1 MSSDDPVDA
10 SELADHAAVKVSWRD
25 SDDGWTA
32 AVVAT
37 DGDGFVRVTLEAGV
51 EFDLEVTD
59 DRRCVGYFSEVGE
72 RRPCPEFHELDSG
85 SRCEGCRRRDV
96 FSGYV
101 EGREPAEVDPDVEF
115 CVYLARCGSG
125 VKVGVTRADKLERRW
140 VEQGADEAAV
150 LRSGLDSREALDL
163 ESELS
168 NRYSIPE
175 RIRKPAKVEEGDV
188 DLGEVVRSRGIELE
202 DDAVDVSGS
211 TVYPALSCTGLARS
225 GRFSGRVDAV
235 KGQIVSFDSGLCVA
249 VSSGRVLRPA
259 EQSGLGDF

>member
-1 MSSDDPVDA
+1 MSSDDSVEE
-10 SELADHAAVKVSWRD
+10 SELVDHAVVKVSWRD
-25 SDDGWTA
+25 MDDGWTA
-32 AVVAT
+32 ALVAT
-37 DGDGFVRVTLEAGV
+37 DGGGFVRVLLEPGV
-51 EFDLEVTD
+51 EFGLEITN
-59 DRRCVGYFSEVGE
+59 DRRCVGYFSDVGE
-72 RRPCPEFHELDSG
+72 RRPCPEFHELESG
-85 SRCEGCRRRDV
+85 SQCEGCRRRDV

-150 LRSGLDSREALDL
+150 LRTGLDSREALNL

-188 DLGEVVRSRGIELE
+188 GLRGVVRSRGIELE
-202 DDAVDVSGS
+202 DGVVDVSGS
-211 TVYPALSCTGLARS
+211 TVYPALSCSGLERV
-225 GRFSGRVDAV
+225 GRFSGALEAV
-235 KGQIVSFDSGLCVA
+235 KGQIVSFESGLCVA
-249 VSSGRVLRPA
+249 TSSGRVLQSA